1 MQQTGFIH
9 SPNIKQWLVGLNLYA
24 FNQKSGRMRTDII
37 KSHYH
42 IICENYSLINII
54 FR

>member
-24 FNQKSGRMRTDII
+24 FNQKLGRMPTEILSVKI
-37 KSHYH
+37 
-42 IICENYSLINII
+42 SLINII
-54 FR
+54 FT